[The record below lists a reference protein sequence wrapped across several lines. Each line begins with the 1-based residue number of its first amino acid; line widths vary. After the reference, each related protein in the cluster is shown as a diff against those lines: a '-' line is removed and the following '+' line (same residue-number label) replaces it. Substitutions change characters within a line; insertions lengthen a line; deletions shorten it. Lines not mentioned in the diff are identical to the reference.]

1 MNTRKFWQLSRLG
14 ILTVIIALSVT
25 ALGSL
30 ALAAGSS
37 FFQGFE
43 TDTSG
48 WFGATRVASG
58 TNGIMSASGSW
69 HAEAASGDFV
79 AFTRWGG
86 YGGVSGCS
94 GNACAAPFPANGYIT
109 SIDIY
114 LDADSL
120 TSANDTRFDF
130 SSAINQPDGNHR
142 RDFVFNAGFYND
154 AVAPGTGPRF
164 VISASNNAG
173 RDSSFPRNPGRD
185 PFTIIDDGWYTFQHK
200 FLDNGLGVLTVELT
214 IKDAAGVTLHT
225 WNLSDPTDVINTT
238 VGSNRYGFFAQQEL
252 TPLAIDN
259 SSRVDILSQPADKE
273 QCKKDGWKLVVN
285 GAGAPFRNQGQCVKF
300 VTTGN

>member
-1 MNTRKFWQLSRLG
+1 LASFAPDSRQNNLLILSPTTHQTALNLSLAAIGRNENDLQSILNKETSIVNTRKFWQLSRLG

-130 SSAINQPDGNHR
+130 SSAINHLTETI
-142 RDFVFNAGFYND
+142 V
-154 AVAPGTGPRF
+154 
-164 VISASNNAG
+164 VIS
-173 RDSSFPRNPGRD
+173 SSTPGFTRTRIPRLRTSFCNQRKQQRGSKRRVPQEPGQRS
-185 PFTIIDDGWYTFQHK
+185 IHHY
-200 FLDNGLGVLTVELT
+200 
-214 IKDAAGVTLHT
+214 
-225 WNLSDPTDVINTT
+225 
-238 VGSNRYGFFAQQEL
+238 RC
-252 TPLAIDN
+252 
-259 SSRVDILSQPADKE
+259 R
-273 QCKKDGWKLVVN
+273 LVYISAHVY
-285 GAGAPFRNQGQCVKF
+285 
-300 VTTGN
+300 